1 VTETVDRV
9 PGAAVAAQGRASS
22 PYQGLRPYEEADA
35 AFFFGREAEGENV
48 EANLFSDRLT
58 LLYGPSGVGKSSV
71 LLAGVAGSLRRRS
84 RDDLA
89 DGAAA
94 GFAVIVVRSW
104 SEADPL
110 QTIAAA
116 TRAEVTALLG
126 RDGRSGPPAG
136 ATLAE
141 VLDYWCGEVRGKLL
155 LLFDQFEE
163 YFLYHGKESG
173 PGTFDREFPQAVNR
187 ADLRAN
193 FLLSIRDDALA
204 QLDRFKGRI
213 PGLFDNRLQIDHLG
227 LDAARDAV
235 TLPIEEYN
243 RHVAPDQAV
252 EIEDEL
258 VDDVLDQV
266 RTDRVSRE
274 SLGAG
279 ALRQGVAAEARVETP
294 ILQVVLT
301 ALWEREA
308 ELGSRTLRAE
318 TLRDDLGGAAQ
329 LLGDRLNDR
338 MAKLGGEEQE
348 IAASIARFLVTPSGT
363 KIALTAADLSQLA
376 YEKPDLAAAATA
388 QVESVLQK
396 LAEGDT
402 RFLRPVAPLAGRGA
416 TRYELFH
423 DVLAAPILEWRKQHE
438 QRADEERQRA
448 ARRRLV
454 LRGTVAAVLALVF
467 AAVAALAFWLL
478 HQQNVSNS
486 HLRAFRRQQL
496 ASIAKGKKGQKQL
509 HATVVQLRGTN
520 VSLTA
525 DTTGLKRR
533 RIRLDRGIRRL
544 RATNRKLVREIDRL
558 NIADATL
565 AKKIDSLRHSYR
577 TQKNLEAQL
586 AADRS
591 GLQHNTKTLK
601 AENRALKAQ
610 LDTLN
615 TQYTRLVARARLLG
629 LPIPPLSA
637 NKSEGLAPQPPP
649 LIPTQASQFLVPGD
663 VAGSDKLRREVERL
677 DAQLRKRLEARA
689 KAKDEAKW
697 LRVTN
702 KLLVRQ
708 RKLLRAEVGH
718 LEGTR
723 SALSLRER
731 KLRRTDARAV
741 AENRQLSSRA
751 GPLEARDT
759 KERKQIK
766 KQQTANADLQGANN
780 SKIDHM
786 ASVQKEIGSQ
796 RSRNKALAKEFK
808 TPLGT
813 VLQGAGGLPDDP
825 VVAALLAVDGYLVAP
840 YQPDDPANPAVLN
853 AMWLALTQL
862 NPTAAQNLK
871 KAPRSALLKS
881 TLCTL
886 AKRPLTSDELSQLR
900 GYLPPGA
907 SSTLQHP
914 CG

>member
-1 VTETVDRV
+1 MTETVHRVDR
-9 PGAAVAAQGRASS
+9 AALAPQAPPSS
-22 PYQGLRPYEEADA
+22 PYQGLTPYEEADA
-35 AFFFGREAEGENV
+35 AFFFGREAEVENV

-71 LLAGVAGSLRRRS
+71 LLAGVADSLRRRS

-89 DGAAA
+89 EGAAA
-94 GFAVIVVRSW
+94 GFAVIVVRAW
-104 SEADPL
+104 SDADPL

-116 TRAEVTALLG
+116 TLAEVTALLG

-163 YFLYHGKESG
+163 YFLYHGQESG

-227 LDAARDAV
+227 LNAARDAV
-235 TLPIEEYN
+235 MLPIEEYN
-243 RHVAPDQAV
+243 RHVPPDHAV

-274 SLGAG
+274 SHGAG
-279 ALRQGVAAEARVETP
+279 ALREGAAAEARVETP

-329 LLGDRLNDR
+329 LLGDRLNER
-338 MAKLGGEEQE
+338 MRKLGGEEQQ

-363 KIALTAADLSQLA
+363 KIALTAADLGQLA

-402 RFLRPVAPLAGRGA
+402 RILRPVAPLGGRGA

-423 DVLAAPILEWRKQHE
+423 DVLAAPLLEWRRQHE
-438 QRADEERQRA
+438 QRAEEERQRA

-454 LRGTVAAVLALVF
+454 MRATVAAVLAVIF

-486 HLRAFRRQQL
+486 HLRAFRRQQQG
-496 ASIAKGKKGQKQL
+496 AIATNATRQKQL
-509 HATVVQLRGTN
+509 RATVVQLRGTN

-533 RIRLDRGIRRL
+533 RRRLNRGIRNL
-544 RATNRKLVREIDRL
+544 RATNRTFVREIDRL
-558 NIADATL
+558 NIANAAL
-565 AKKIDSLRHSYR
+565 AKKIDSLRRSYR
-577 TQKNLEAQL
+577 TEKNREAEL
-586 AADRS
+586 AADRL
-591 GLQHNTKTLK
+591 GLQSNTVTLK

-610 LDTLN
+610 LAGLE
-615 TQYTRLVARARLLG
+615 TQYTRLEARARLLG
-629 LPIPPLSA
+629 LQIPPLVAAEPVTS
-637 NKSEGLAPQPPP
+637 SPSPPP
-649 LIPTQASQFLVPGD
+649 LIPTSASQFLVPGD

-677 DAQLRKRLEARA
+677 DALLRKQLEVRA
-689 KAKDEAKW
+689 KAKDEVTW

-702 KLLVRQ
+702 GLLVKQ

-723 SALSLRER
+723 TALAVRER

-751 GPLEARDT
+751 GPLEARHA
-759 KERKQIK
+759 KERKRIK
-766 KQQTANADLQGANN
+766 KQQTAIADLQGANN
-780 SKIDHM
+780 SKIDSM
-786 ASVQKEIGSQ
+786 ASEQSDIGGQ
-796 RSRNKALAKEFK
+796 RSRNQALVKEIN
-808 TPLGT
+808 TPLGR

-825 VVAALLAVDGYLVAP
+825 MVAALLAVDGYLVAP
-840 YQPDDPANPAVLN
+840 YQPDDPANPAVLD

-871 KAPRSALLKS
+871 KAPRSALLKT
-881 TLCTL
+881 TLCAL
-886 AKRPLTSDELSQLR
+886 AKRPLTSDELSRLR

-907 SSTLQHP
+907 SPTLQHP